1 MDLAAGV
8 TVKEGGRVRRG
19 PKRVRTLIYWYS
31 LLQLKI
37 YRKTPPT
44 FQKKKKPQKIN
55 LLFIYILNESFNKQ
69 LELDIPVLFY
79 MCKKYSAII

>member
-31 LLQLKI
+31 LLKLKI
-37 YRKTPPT
+37 QRKTPPPT
-44 FQKKKKPQKIN
+44 FQKKKPPKNQS
-55 LLFIYILNESFNKQ
+55 FIYIYFE
-69 LELDIPVLFY
+69 
-79 MCKKYSAII
+79 

>member
-31 LLQLKI
+31 LLKLKI
-37 YRKTPPT
+37 QRKTPPPPT
-44 FQKKKKPQKIN
+44 FQKKKPPKNQS
-55 LLFIYILNESFNKQ
+55 FIYIYFE
-69 LELDIPVLFY
+69 
-79 MCKKYSAII
+79 

>member
-19 PKRVRTLIYWYS
+19 PKRVRTLMYWYS
-31 LLQLKI
+31 LLKLKI
-37 YRKTPPT
+37 QRKTPPPPHLPKE
-44 FQKKKKPQKIN
+44 KKTQKIN

-69 LELDIPVLFY
+69 LE
-79 MCKKYSAII
+79 

>member
-31 LLQLKI
+31 LLKLKI
-37 YRKTPPT
+37 QRKTPPPPSKR
-44 FQKKKKPQKIN
+44 KKTPKNQS
-55 LLFIYILNESFNKQ
+55 FI
-69 LELDIPVLFY
+69 
-79 MCKKYSAII
+79 

>member
-31 LLQLKI
+31 LLQLKYKERHPLSQLKEPKNQSFI
-37 YRKTPPT
+37 YA
-44 FQKKKKPQKIN
+44 
-55 LLFIYILNESFNKQ
+55 YILNESFNKQ
-69 LELDIPVLFY
+69 LELDILFY

>member
-37 YRKTPPT
+37 YRKTPPHLPKE
-44 FQKKKKPQKIN
+44 KKTPKNQP
-55 LLFIYILNESFNKQ
+55 FIYIYFE
-69 LELDIPVLFY
+69 
-79 MCKKYSAII
+79 

>member
-19 PKRVRTLIYWYS
+19 PKRVRTLIYWYT
-31 LLQLKI
+31 LLKLKI
-37 YRKTPPT
+37 QRKTPHPPPHLPKEKNT
-44 FQKKKKPQKIN
+44 QKIN

-69 LELDIPVLFY
+69 LE
-79 MCKKYSAII
+79 

>member
-31 LLQLKI
+31 LLKLKI
-37 YRKTPPT
+37 QRKTPPT
-44 FQKKKKPQKIN
+44 HLPKEKNPKKSIFY
-55 LLFIYILNESFNKQ
+55 LYIF
-69 LELDIPVLFY
+69 
-79 MCKKYSAII
+79 

>member
-31 LLQLKI
+31 LLKLKI
-37 YRKTPPT
+37 QRKTPPT
-44 FQKKKKPQKIN
+44 HLPKEKKNQKIN

-69 LELDIPVLFY
+69 LELDILFY
-79 MCKKYSAII
+79 MCKKNSAIL

>member
-31 LLQLKI
+31 LLKLKI
-37 YRKTPPT
+37 QRKTHPPPT
-44 FQKKKKPQKIN
+44 FQKKNTQKN
-55 LLFIYILNESFNKQ
+55 QSFIYIYFE
-69 LELDIPVLFY
+69 
-79 MCKKYSAII
+79 

>member
-19 PKRVRTLIYWYS
+19 PKRVRTLMYWYS
-31 LLQLKI
+31 LLKLKI
-37 YRKTPPT
+37 QRKTPPPHLP
-44 FQKKKKPQKIN
+44 KEKKPQKIN

-69 LELDIPVLFY
+69 LELDILFY
-79 MCKKYSAII
+79 MCKKYSAIL

>member
-44 FQKKKKPQKIN
+44 FQKKKKPPKKSTFY
-55 LLFIYILNESFNKQ
+55 LYIF
-69 LELDIPVLFY
+69 
-79 MCKKYSAII
+79 